1 MADRRPSPP
10 IGPLAAAHERHDLQL
25 VAAWAS
31 DDLDGAARRAADEL
45 VAGCSGCADLAADLR
60 ALARATHDLPPADRP
75 RDFFLA
81 PADAE
86 RLRPRGLRRLLAAF
100 AAPRAPIR
108 PLATGLTTLG
118 VAGLLLAALPGILPF
133 GGAASMPALEP
144 IGQSFETDRSEA
156 TNRDVEGFA
165 DGSAAP
171 AAASPGDALFASPAP
186 TVGSDTANVPPA
198 ATPDAPTATAAT
210 NAGSAPGDE
219 SARLRDAADTGPSA
233 LAIWSAIALA
243 AGVALFA
250 IRRLAVRGR

>member
-1 MADRRPSPP
+1 MADHRPTPP
-10 IGPLAAAHERHDLQL
+10 IGPLAAAHERHDLLL

-75 RDFFLA
+75 RDYFLTT
-81 PADAE
+81 ADAE

-100 AAPRAPIR
+100 AAPTAPIR

-118 VAGLLLAALPGILPF
+118 VAGLLLAALPGILPL
-133 GGAASMPALEP
+133 GGAASMPLATV
-144 IGQSFETDRSEA
+144 GQSFETDRSEA
-156 TNRDVEGFA
+156 TDRDVEGFA

-198 ATPDAPTATAAT
+198 ATPDAPTTTAAT

-219 SARLRDAADTGPSA
+219 SGRLRDAADTGPSA
-233 LAIWSAIALA
+233 LAIWSAIALV

-250 IRRLAVRGR
+250 IRRLAARAR